1 MIDERLAR
9 GYARQMLRD
18 IKPLA
23 TATNKAIDKL
33 YENYSRNRK
42 GQARAIM
49 RLSKKHKT
57 TISSIIPQWHGNS
70 STANIIYWYCMSG
83 GVENTDYVDKDSLVL
98 LVANFESTRN
108 KRTLNNTMGPVGLC
122 THAIRRWIERDLTL
136 PEYDLGQWLS
146 HLKPIIIPAFVL
158 IREAYDSKDLTTYLH
173 RPVALPT
180 LGGLFV
186 GFIISAG
193 DESGDSYFQIAVR
206 SFYGQHE
213 LDEDLQK
220 LHTRLLNDYEE
231 TVVAHEAYGWD
242 RLWQGQKPSL
252 LEALKGAA

>member
-49 RLSKKHKT
+49 RLAKKHKT

-146 HLKPIIIPAFVL
+146 K
-158 IREAYDSKDLTTYLH
+158 RT
-173 RPVALPT
+173 
-180 LGGLFV
+180 
-186 GFIISAG
+186 
-193 DESGDSYFQIAVR
+193 
-206 SFYGQHE
+206 
-213 LDEDLQK
+213 
-220 LHTRLLNDYEE
+220 
-231 TVVAHEAYGWD
+231 
-242 RLWQGQKPSL
+242 SL
-252 LEALKGAA
+252 